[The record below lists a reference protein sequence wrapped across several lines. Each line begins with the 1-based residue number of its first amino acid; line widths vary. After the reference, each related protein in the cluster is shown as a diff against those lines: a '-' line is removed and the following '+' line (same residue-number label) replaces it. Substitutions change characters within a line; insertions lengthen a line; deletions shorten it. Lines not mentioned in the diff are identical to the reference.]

1 MAQAVL
7 ALDQG
12 TTSSRAVVYSGD
24 GSVLSVAQRE
34 FPQRFPHPG
43 WVEHDPEE
51 IWHSQVDAAQEAL
64 VVARMGAD
72 QLSGIGIANQR
83 ETTVVWERR
92 TGRPVCRAIVW
103 QDRRTAELCAELRA
117 QGCSPQVRE
126 ITGLEIDPY
135 FSGVKLRWLLDQDP
149 ELARRGARG
158 ELAFGTVDAWLIYRL
173 TGGRRHVTD
182 VSNASRTLLLDLAS
196 LTWSQPMLDLLGIP
210 REMLPEIRPSS
221 GLIDETDHGILGG
234 SAPIRGVAGDQQ
246 AALFGQGCVR
256 PGQAKCT
263 YGTGCFLLANTGAA
277 PVGSHSR
284 LLTTVAWSI
293 GPDTAYALEGS
304 VFMGGAAVQW
314 LRDGLGVIPSS
325 SEVERLAAS
334 VPDSAGVVVVPA
346 FTGLGAPHWDPDAR
360 GAILG
365 LTRGSTSAHIAR
377 ATLEGIAHQVADV
390 VEAMADDRGA
400 PLNEIRVDGG
410 AAANDLLM
418 QMQADLTQ
426 LPVVRPA
433 DLETTARGA
442 AMLAGMAPSDG
453 PGPGAALFEPELPS
467 AVATSARARWRI
479 AVGRSSGLPAVVG

>member
-1 MAQAVL
+1 MAEAVL

-34 FPQRFPHPG
+34 FPQHFPQPG
-43 WVEHDPEE
+43 WVEHDPED
-51 IWHSQVDAAQEAL
+51 IWQSQIDAAREAL
-64 VVARMGAD
+64 AAARLGAS
-72 QLSGIGIANQR
+72 QLGGIGIANQR

-92 TGRPVCRAIVW
+92 TGRPVCRAVVW
-103 QDRRTAELCAELRA
+103 QDRRTAGICAALRSD
-117 QGCSPQVRE
+117 GCSRRVRE

-135 FSGVKLRWLLDQDP
+135 FSGVKLRWLMDQNP
-149 ELARRGARG
+149 ELARRAACG
-158 ELAFGTVDAWLIYRL
+158 ELAFGTVDSWLIHRL

-182 VSNASRTLLLDLAS
+182 VSNASRTLLLDLAD

-210 REMLPEIRPSS
+210 REALPEICPSS
-221 GLIDETDHGILGG
+221 GLIDETDPGIFGG

-246 AALFGQGCVR
+246 AALFGQNCVL
-256 PGQAKCT
+256 PGRAKCT

-277 PVGSHSR
+277 PVASRRR
-284 LLTTVAWSI
+284 LLSTVAWSI
-293 GPDTAYALEGS
+293 GPSRAYALEGS

-314 LRDGLGVIPSS
+314 LRDGLGIIAGS
-325 SEVERLAAS
+325 SEVERLAGS
-334 VPDSAGVVVVPA
+334 VPDTGGVAVVPA

-390 VEAMADDRGA
+390 VDAMADDRGS
-400 PLNEIRVDGG
+400 PLDEIRVDGG

-418 QMQADLTQ
+418 QMQADLTR

-442 AMLAGMAPSDG
+442 AMLAGLPAPE
-453 PGPGAALFEPELPS
+453 GPGAGARVFEPALPGR
-467 AVATSARARWRI
+467 ATEAARERWRA
-479 AVGRSSGLPAVVG
+479 AVGRVGGLPMIPG